1 MKFISHLCHSKHGGK
16 TAALKNLSARDRQ
29 HIWHP
34 LTQHKT
40 HPQMLGIARASGVYL
55 YDEEGR
61 AYMDGIASWYTAVYG
76 HCNPYITERVS
87 RQMQQ
92 LDQVVFS
99 GFTHEPA
106 VALSEKLIP
115 LLPANQSRLFF
126 SDNGSTAVEVAIK
139 MALQYHFNKGSK
151 KQVLLAF
158 EEGFHGDTFGAMSVS
173 GLSVYNGPFEDFSL
187 EVRRIPVP
195 VTDTPEATL
204 EHLDRIL
211 GESEVAAFIYEPL
224 VQGAAAMKLHNG
236 NGLDCILAFL
246 RKRSVLLI
254 ADEVMTGF
262 GKTGTIFASE
272 QLNTQPDIICLSKA
286 LTAGLLPM
294 AVTTC
299 TEEIFNAFYSDT
311 LSHGF
316 FHGHTYTANPLA
328 CTAALAGIEL
338 LLTDEIQAGI
348 EMIAT
353 SHKTFLSRI
362 ENHPNVSDCRQCGVI
377 LALDLA
383 YNASRYGNF
392 RDRVMRFFMERG
404 VFLRPLGNT
413 VYLLPPYVISH
424 KQLEEVYQTIEE
436 LLDQL

>member
-1 MKFISHLCHSKHGGK
+1 
-16 TAALKNLSARDRQ
+16 
-29 HIWHP
+29 
-34 LTQHKT
+34 
-40 HPQMLGIARASGVYL
+40 MLGITRASGVYL

-61 AYMDGIASWYTAVYG
+61 AYIDGISSWYTAVYG
-76 HCNPYITERVS
+76 HCNPNITRRVS
-87 RQMQQ
+87 EQMQQ

-106 VALSEKLIP
+106 VALSEILIP
-115 LLPANQSRLFF
+115 LLPGNQSRLFF

-139 MALQYHFNKGSK
+139 MSLQYHFNKGRK

-173 GLSVYNGPFEDFSL
+173 GLSVYNGPFEDLSL

-195 VTDTPEATL
+195 MTDDPVA
-204 EHLDRIL
+204 IL
-211 GESEVAAFIYEPL
+211 HQLGDILKESAVAAFIYEPL
-224 VQGAAAMKLHNG
+224 VQGAAAMKVHNR
-236 NGLDCILAFL
+236 NGLECILAYL
-246 RKRSVLLI
+246 RDRGVLLI

-262 GKTGTIFASE
+262 GKTGTCFASE
-272 QLNTQPDIICLSKA
+272 QLPTKPDIICLSKA

-294 AVTTC
+294 AVTSC
-299 TEEIFNAFYSDT
+299 SEAVFDAFYSDQ

-338 LLTDEIQAGI
+338 LLSDEIQGGI
-348 EMIAT
+348 DQIEA
-353 SHKTFLSRI
+353 SHKGFLKRI
-362 ENHPNVSDCRQCGVI
+362 ENHPKIADSRQCGVI

-383 YNASRYGNF
+383 SSASRYGNF
-392 RDRVMRFFMERG
+392 RDEVMAFFMNRG

-413 VYLLPPYVISH
+413 VYLLPPYVISSE
-424 KQLEEVYQTIEE
+424 QLEEVYQGIEA

>member
-1 MKFISHLCHSKHGGK
+1 
-16 TAALKNLSARDRQ
+16 
-29 HIWHP
+29 
-34 LTQHKT
+34 
-40 HPQMLGIARASGVYL
+40 
-55 YDEEGR
+55 
-61 AYMDGIASWYTAVYG
+61 
-76 HCNPYITERVS
+76 
-87 RQMQQ
+87 
-92 LDQVVFS
+92 
-99 GFTHEPA
+99 
-106 VALSEKLIP
+106 
-115 LLPANQSRLFF
+115 
-126 SDNGSTAVEVAIK
+126 
-139 MALQYHFNKGSK
+139 
-151 KQVLLAF
+151 
-158 EEGFHGDTFGAMSVS
+158 
-173 GLSVYNGPFEDFSL
+173 
-187 EVRRIPVP
+187 
-195 VTDTPEATL
+195 
-204 EHLDRIL
+204 
-211 GESEVAAFIYEPL
+211 
-224 VQGAAAMKLHNG
+224 
-236 NGLDCILAFL
+236 
-246 RKRSVLLI
+246 
-254 ADEVMTGF
+254 
-262 GKTGTIFASE
+262 
-272 QLNTQPDIICLSKA
+272 
-286 LTAGLLPM
+286 LLPM

-392 RDRVMRFFMERG
+392 RDQVMRFFMERG